1 DPGPERD
8 ARDPAGSRLG
18 IDRLRPVQ
26 GRRCVRELPLAVVKI
41 ALREADSA
49 KVKAKDRESTLGKSV
64 VKIVD
69 NLIVHRPAE
78 LRMRVKNDGDG
89 RAADC
94 RGVKPAFD
102 ASGGPIKLDL
112 GHSYS
117 KIIDCAD
124 TC

>member
-1 DPGPERD
+1 MHEEPRGRAWREKGEIEPVGGWRDRNKTFDFGPAHEKLHADPGPERD

-78 LRMRVKNDGDG
+78 LR
-89 RAADC
+89 
-94 RGVKPAFD
+94 
-102 ASGGPIKLDL
+102 
-112 GHSYS
+112 
-117 KIIDCAD
+117 
-124 TC
+124 